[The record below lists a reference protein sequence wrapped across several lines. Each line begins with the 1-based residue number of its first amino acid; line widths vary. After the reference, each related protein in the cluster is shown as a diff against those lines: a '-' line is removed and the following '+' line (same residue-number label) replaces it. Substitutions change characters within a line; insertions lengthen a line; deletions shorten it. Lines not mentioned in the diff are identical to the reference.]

1 MEYSSPQPPST
12 RFSKGSITNATGTDE
27 NPTAPPE
34 GKPTASIPNA
44 STPKSQTTH
53 PPTPPILPSIGSRR
67 PGPDAAERAY
77 TYLAVAA
84 GEG

>member
-44 STPKSQTTH
+44 S
-53 PPTPPILPSIGSRR
+53 PILPSIGSRR